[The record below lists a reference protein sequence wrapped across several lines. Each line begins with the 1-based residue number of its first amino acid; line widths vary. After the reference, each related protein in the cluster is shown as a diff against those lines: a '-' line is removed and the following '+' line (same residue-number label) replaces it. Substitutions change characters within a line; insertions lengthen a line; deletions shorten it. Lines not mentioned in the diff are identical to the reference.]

1 MQHLYISDD
10 PEHADMPRNNY
21 IKMNTKKNPTTS
33 RLRLQQQMAQSQAS
47 RPRITHY
54 SDDDEEEDERIC
66 EIDKRIEM
74 RKKMLAEEKAQND
87 PSQFLTNRTKMLKE
101 QGVNPR
107 SEKVNRLEA
116 MAKISETFGYG
127 ERINKKESPPLKK
140 PNTTEPRQNRKKV
153 VKPLK
158 TAEPVEP
165 PKPSKAARG
174 VKKWE
179 FESNSLPAKPT
190 RSRKNLDIDPE
201 LDGMLAQ
208 LETDEDFM
216 KLSDNEQI
224 AWLESLFFLDTPS
237 KGSQSIFI

>member
-1 MQHLYISDD
+1 
-10 PEHADMPRNNY
+10 
-21 IKMNTKKNPTTS
+21 
-33 RLRLQQQMAQSQAS
+33 
-47 RPRITHY
+47 
-54 SDDDEEEDERIC
+54 
-66 EIDKRIEM
+66 
-74 RKKMLAEEKAQND
+74 
-87 PSQFLTNRTKMLKE
+87 
-101 QGVNPR
+101 
-107 SEKVNRLEA
+107 

-153 VKPLK
+153 VQKPLK
-158 TAEPVEP
+158 PIEPVEP
-165 PKPSKAARG
+165 TPKPKAKG

-179 FESNSLPAKPT
+179 FDSNSLPAKPS
-190 RSRKNLDIDPE
+190 RNRKNLDIDPE

-237 KGSQSIFI
+237 KGKCLRFPHLYHTVPCSHLFKFVEMRYQIRFRICIF